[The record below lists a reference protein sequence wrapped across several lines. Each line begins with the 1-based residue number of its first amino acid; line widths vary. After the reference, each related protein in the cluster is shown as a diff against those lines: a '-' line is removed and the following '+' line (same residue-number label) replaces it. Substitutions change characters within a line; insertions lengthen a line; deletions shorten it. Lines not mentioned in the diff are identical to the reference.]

1 MKKNIRSILLSA
13 AIIAGGLDA
22 DAPTAPKIG
31 AITYVG
37 FDGAPLNLTEQVAI
51 DRGFFGARGLDVKFV
66 GAANGGQMAS
76 SLIGGSAQIGTLTI
90 SATAPLLK
98 QGQCF
103 QYLTAGART
112 YYNLVAQPDLKL
124 PNANQ
129 PYPKNL
135 VDLKGKKIAIN
146 ARGTAMEFMMDAVL
160 RQAGPSPA
168 DITYIATG
176 GAATAVAAFRNKQVD
191 VALDFPIQEQLL
203 KPGDFQY
210 MAKLTEIS
218 ANNPIY
224 HLTQVFSGASC
235 DYVKK
240 NPQVGRGVL
249 LRSWRRLP
257 LYQQSGEPG
266 CSSGRRTEDVE
277 YRQADRRELLAA
289 VRPVFAHG
297 KDRYGVLERAED
309 PASCQFRAAELQ
321 RVHIIGLPGQDLIS
335 RCA

>member
-1 MKKNIRSILLSA
+1 MKMTIRSILLGA
-13 AIIAGGLDA
+13 AIVAGVLDA
-22 DAPTAPKIG
+22 GAQTAPKI
-31 AITYVG
+31 AVITYVG

-51 DRGFFGARGLDVKFV
+51 DRGLFAARGLDVKFV
-66 GAANGGQMAS
+66 GAANGSQMVS

-103 QYLTAGART
+103 QYLTSGART

-124 PNANQ
+124 PNAGQ

-160 RQAGPSPA
+160 RQAGLTPA

-191 VALDFPIQEQLL
+191 VALDFPIQEQML
-203 KPGDFQY
+203 KPGEFKY

-218 ANNPIY
+218 TDNPIH

-240 NPQVGRGVL
+240 NPQVLEAFCSAVGDAYRFVNNPANKDAVVAVVQKTLSIDKPTAESFWQQYRHSWPTAKIDTASWNAQKIL
-249 LRSWRRLP
+249 LPSGSELP
-257 LYQQSGEPG
+257 NYNEYV
-266 CSSGRRTEDVE
+266 SS
-277 YRQADRRELLAA
+277 
-289 VRPVFAHG
+289 
-297 KDRYGVLERAED
+297 
-309 PASCQFRAAELQ
+309 SCQAKL
-321 RVHIIGLPGQDLIS
+321 
-335 RCA
+335 